1 MTLHKAA
8 IHVTAA
14 ELAQMRTR
22 FSHRLA
28 KFAIWALVL
37 PTLGP
42 VLLSWLAPAGMSAAG
57 ALWYVVKSMAAG
69 ISNAEVFLSQYPG
82 QGAVFVGCCIA
93 YLLILGVN
101 QTLTCA
107 ELMVN
112 PELTPEEKFDKALKG
127 HLFFRK
133 SMMWAWLAYG
143 AAFGLTLV
151 SLIYKELTTGPEF
164 DVAYGASLTFIL
176 GIFALASAL
185 GSPLFSW
192 LIPQPLR
199 AKVDLNVNSD
209 LVRSA
214 MNAMGAGYWSEGQVG
229 FWNYPGIYFYWL
241 CKQEDM
247 MDKWALVAG
256 GTAVREN
263 ALEAQSK

>member
-1 MTLHKAA
+1 MTPHKA
-8 IHVTAA
+8 ILHIPAA

-22 FSHRLA
+22 FSRRLA
-28 KFAIWALVL
+28 KFAIWALLL

-57 ALWYVVKSMAAG
+57 ALWYVVTSMAAG

-112 PELTPEEKFDKALKG
+112 PELTPKEKFDKALKG

-133 SMMWAWLAYG
+133 SMMWGWLAYG
-143 AAFGLTLV
+143 AAIGLTLV
-151 SLIYKELTTGPEF
+151 SLVYKLVMDPEF
-164 DVAYGASLTFIL
+164 DDEGAASLIL
-176 GIFALASAL
+176 VMGLFALASAL
-185 GSPLFSW
+185 ASPLFSW

-199 AKVDLNVNSD
+199 AKVDLNVDSD
-209 LVRSA
+209 SVRSA
-214 MNAMGAGYWSEGQVG
+214 MNDLDASYWSEGQVG
-229 FWNYPGIYFYWL
+229 FFNYPSIYFYWL

-247 MDKWALVAG
+247 LDKWALVAG
-256 GTAVREN
+256 NSEAREK
-263 ALEAQSK
+263 ALAAEPK

>member
-8 IHVTAA
+8 IHISAA
-14 ELAQMRTR
+14 ELATMRTH
-22 FSHRLA
+22 FSRRLA
-28 KFAIWALVL
+28 KFAIWALLL

-57 ALWYVVKSMAAG
+57 ALWYVIKSMAAG

-82 QGAVFVGCCIA
+82 QSAVFLGCYIA

-127 HLFFRK
+127 HLFLRK
-133 SMMWAWLAYG
+133 SMVWAWRAYG
-143 AAFGLTLV
+143 AAIGLTLL
-151 SLIYKELTTGPEF
+151 SLIYKLAVVPGL
-164 DVAYGASLTFIL
+164 DVANGASLVIIL

-192 LIPQPLR
+192 LIPRPLR

-214 MNAMGAGYWSEGQVG
+214 MSAMGAGYWSESQVG

-247 MDKWALVAG
+247 LDKWALVAG
-256 GTAVREN
+256 GSAAREQ